1 MIGAVFTQSLT
12 KKDLIEL
19 IEKNFPED
27 RGNIAVLT
35 SVSERGHD
43 KITGQ
48 ALTFEKV
55 LEDKPTSCEHEWE
68 AVCAGTDGAYYR
80 CKKCKE
86 VKVV

>member
-19 IEKNFPED
+19 IENNFPDD

-35 SVSERGHD
+35 SVSERGYD

-48 ALTFEKV
+48 TITFEKV
-55 LEDKPTSCEHEWE
+55 LE
-68 AVCAGTDGAYYR
+68 GA
-80 CKKCKE
+80 
-86 VKVV
+86 